1 MSRKAR
7 SLASIDVRLRELAAA
22 KSALE
27 QDLDQA
33 LGRAL
38 RRTRDHAPADVWTA
52 VQHLLAPHVRNDA
65 DRRALG
71 LPDRADVH
79 VSADASSDTRQ
90 PAPARTRDVVLNAS
104 SRRHAAG
111 HRGARGQSLR
121 RALRPAPSLPPHGFR
136 LKPLPSRA
144 GPAARPVAGGGAGG
158 AARPGRQAV
167 GAARSMASAACL
179 RRSVRSSQPRP

>member
-111 HRGARGQSLR
+111 HATARSNAADIAGASS
-121 RALRPAPSLPPHGFR
+121 ATAPSA
-136 LKPLPSRA
+136 A
-144 GPAARPVAGGGAGG
+144 GSTVPAAPL
-158 AARPGRQAV
+158 
-167 GAARSMASAACL
+167 SSAAQL
-179 RRSVRSSQPRP
+179 TLG